1 MSQTPP
7 PPWQA
12 HSRSDY
18 DSKLQ
23 VRCDALLEE
32 ITSSAARRQ
41 SILADPRGVHRELF
55 ADFAPTGYDEY
66 AGTYRGEP
74 HTTLEGRTVSSKSL
88 LGLSPYQFVSAE
100 DVAKYMQVLI
110 GAIQSYITTPGTDA
124 DNLLR
129 AAMVFG
135 YFGTI
140 HPFLDGNGHVQRAIF
155 AAMITEF
162 GYPLNSRFALHPRP
176 FDALLAIAL
185 ELFATK
191 GQKESEGAL
200 IAEYLGYWVDG
211 PFATAGGTLPP
222 SGLYV
227 R

>member
-1 MSQTPP
+1 MSQTTP

-12 HSRSDY
+12 HSASDY
-18 DSKLQ
+18 DIKMRS
-23 VRCDALLEE
+23 RCGILLDE
-32 ITSSAARRQ
+32 IMLSGTRRQ

-55 ADFAPTGYDEY
+55 ADFTPTGYEEY

-74 HTTLEGRTVSSKSL
+74 GTTLEGRIAFSNSQ
-88 LGLSPYQFVSAE
+88 LGQDGYRFVSAG
-100 DVAKYMQVLI
+100 DVAKHMQDLR
-110 GAIQSYITTPGTDA
+110 ANITSALATRGTHA

-185 ELFATK
+185 ELFARR
-191 GQKESEGAL
+191 GQKQAEGAL

-211 PFATAGGTLPP
+211 PFANAGGTLAP
-222 SGLYV
+222 SDLY
-227 R
+227 